1 MASRTHSLAL
11 IGACAALLAGCSASV
26 SPPEKKE
33 RRVFSIAARQ
43 YAVDPVYG
51 RVRKANAPD
60 EIPDA
65 HAAKTGPP
73 IMPVFHL
80 ELKNDTLESAGRAL
94 AATARYRSY
103 CASAIAGRKITL
115 ERLGTIDE
123 LAVELQK
130 AADIRVV
137 VDHDTKEV
145 RLLAKSVE
153 PKLLSDAKAEG
164 AAGSK
169 EGLKSKVADE
179 HRSNHQ
185 RTSL

>member
-1 MASRTHSLAL
+1 MSRKTFNVAL
-11 IGACAALLAGCSASV
+11 IAASAALLAACSASV
-26 SPPEKKE
+26 SAPQKKE
-33 RRVFSIAARQ
+33 RRVFSIAASQ
-43 YAVDPVYG
+43 FPPQPVYS
-51 RVRKANAPD
+51 RIRNANAPD
-60 EIPDA
+60 EIP
-65 HAAKTGPP
+65 GPEVQKLGRP

-80 ELKNDTLESAGRAL
+80 ELKNDTLESAARAL

-103 CASAIAGRKITL
+103 CASSIAGKKITL

-123 LAVELQK
+123 LAQELGK

-153 PKLLSDAKAEG
+153 PKLVPEPKADSSS
-164 AAGSK
+164 GSK
-169 EGLKSKVADE
+169 KGLTSKVADE
-179 HRSNHQ
+179 HRSNNQ